1 MKFLKE
7 RPALLITLAYALF
20 ASLWIYFSD
29 SLLGLF
35 VSEVGAITHISIF
48 KGLAFVLV
56 TSLLLYG
63 LFSAELARRRKAEE
77 EIQRLNV
84 DLEKQVEERT
94 RRLEE
99 AYRELEAFTYSVSH
113 DLRSPLRG
121 LDGFS
126 QILLEDYASEIDA
139 TGREHLNRIR
149 SATRRMDQL
158 INALLKLSQV
168 TQSKLDIQP
177 VNLSDIARHVANNL
191 QIAHP
196 ERKVEWVIAP
206 DLIVNADLGLM
217 RILIANLLDNA
228 WKFTSKKAQA
238 RIELGRK
245 EQNGRDVCFVRDNG
259 TGFDMAYAGKLFGD
273 FQRLH
278 PDSEFEGMG
287 IGLALVWRI
296 LKRHG
301 GHIWAEAEV
310 DKGATFY
317 FCL

>member
-1 MKFLKE
+1 
-7 RPALLITLAYALF
+7 LITLAYALF

-35 VSEVGAITHISIF
+35 VSEVSAITHISIF

-63 LFSAELARRRKAEE
+63 LFSTELARRRKAEE

-84 DLEKQVEERT
+84 DLEKQLDERT

-99 AYRELEAFTYSVSH
+99 AYRELEAFTYLVSH

-126 QILLEDYASEIDA
+126 QILLEDYAGEIDA

-196 ERKVEWVIAP
+196 ERKVE
-206 DLIVNADLGLM
+206 
-217 RILIANLLDNA
+217 
-228 WKFTSKKAQA
+228 
-238 RIELGRK
+238 
-245 EQNGRDVCFVRDNG
+245 
-259 TGFDMAYAGKLFGD
+259 
-273 FQRLH
+273 
-278 PDSEFEGMG
+278 
-287 IGLALVWRI
+287 
-296 LKRHG
+296 
-301 GHIWAEAEV
+301 
-310 DKGATFY
+310 
-317 FCL
+317 